1 MSKEFFKKILV
12 AINGSE
18 SSIRAAMYGIMM
30 ARSYNLELKFVYVID
45 SATLSYLGI
54 NQMLAKDEQVDY
66 KVDLAYEGQNHL
78 EYVVSLAAS
87 KGVTAASELKDGSV
101 VTEILK
107 SAAAFEADLIL
118 IGSTGKKKGVSL
130 VKRNVHSSHQS
141 DIIDNSKVPV
151 IVVQTQDK
159 ETIEA
164 QFRVF

>member
-45 SATLSYLGI
+45 SATISYLGI